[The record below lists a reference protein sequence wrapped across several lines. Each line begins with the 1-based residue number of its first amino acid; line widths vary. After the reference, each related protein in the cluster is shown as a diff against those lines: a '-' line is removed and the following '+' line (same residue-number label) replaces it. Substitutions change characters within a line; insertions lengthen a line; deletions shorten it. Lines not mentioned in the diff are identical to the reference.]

1 MYISFIILWWR
12 MILPFLAD
20 LIASKTDQ
28 MVNKDKKWIG
38 LKGPMIFKVW
48 IQKLLTHTH
57 NIKLTQTYPRDL
69 WNLVPFGLT
78 NWKPP
83 TRTAANAAYACDGI
97 GWFAVLRIVRSKQ
110 TFLRQVFVNIILHK
124 KRGLETLTL
133 WNNYILL
140 NKALSLGELV
150 SVFTLIISISW
161 VVHYFMSMFCQRLKV
176 FDLW

>member
-69 WNLVPFGLT
+69 WNLVPFDLT

-83 TRTAANAAYACDGI
+83 IRTAANAAYACDGI

-124 KRGLETLTL
+124 KRGLATLTL
-133 WNNYILL
+133 WNKYIFL
-140 NKALSLGELV
+140 NKALSLWELETPAC
-150 SVFTLIISISW
+150 FTLTIFFAFNYTTIT
-161 VVHYFMSMFCQRLKV
+161 C
-176 FDLW
+176 

>member
-1 MYISFIILWWR
+1 

-69 WNLVPFGLT
+69 
-78 NWKPP
+78 
-83 TRTAANAAYACDGI
+83 
-97 GWFAVLRIVRSKQ
+97 
-110 TFLRQVFVNIILHK
+110 
-124 KRGLETLTL
+124 
-133 WNNYILL
+133 
-140 NKALSLGELV
+140 
-150 SVFTLIISISW
+150 
-161 VVHYFMSMFCQRLKV
+161 
-176 FDLW
+176 